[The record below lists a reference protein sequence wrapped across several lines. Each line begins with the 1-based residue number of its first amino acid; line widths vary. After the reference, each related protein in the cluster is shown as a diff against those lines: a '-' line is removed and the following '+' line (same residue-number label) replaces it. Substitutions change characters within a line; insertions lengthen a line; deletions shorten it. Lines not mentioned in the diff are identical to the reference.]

1 MIGNLRD
8 NLNLCIGLLKPLRN
22 RKKYIILMG
31 KRITERCRE
40 YFEALKRD
48 DLDKGRVKTQS
59 ID

>member
-1 MIGNLRD
+1 MREYKTF
-8 NLNLCIGLLKPLRN
+8 LKRKSVWKMPLRN